1 MSKIVIMRNGDEY
14 EIEDTG
20 ELWGFQV
27 RDKINR
33 EDSELWDKKTAIVQ
47 GFNGQEQRLYYLM
60 DGESGCMYTNV
71 PKGIILLER
80 PSLKFKVGDK
90 VDIVTG
96 SRYNQ
101 KIVKSTIIKSVFKLP
116 FSSVNDYD
124 LQYESPDCRTK
135 EGLRCV
141 MYHINN
147 KILSNDDIVTLI
159 TWE

>member
-1 MSKIVIMRNGDEY
+1 MVRLSFKKVYEKYIVDGTKRTTCRLGD
-14 EIEDTG
+14 
-20 ELWGFQV
+20 
-27 RDKINR
+27 KSNR
-33 EDSELWDKKTAIVQ
+33 
-47 GFNGQEQRLYYLM
+47 
-60 DGESGCMYTNV
+60 
-71 PKGIILLER
+71 
-80 PSLKFKVGDK
+80 FKVGDK

-116 FSSVNDYD
+116 VSSVNDYD